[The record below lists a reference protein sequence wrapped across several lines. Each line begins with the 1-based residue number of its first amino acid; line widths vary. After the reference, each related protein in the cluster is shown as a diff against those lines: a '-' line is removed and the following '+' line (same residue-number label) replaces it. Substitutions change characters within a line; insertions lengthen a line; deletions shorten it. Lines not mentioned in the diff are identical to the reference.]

1 MRRTRLRMKGKQG
14 GTGKIYSSP
23 ISYEEFVYDM
33 WHTLC
38 VHLKSELIRDDMTDV
53 CLAHLPHIKGT

>member
-1 MRRTRLRMKGKQG
+1 MKGKQG

-38 VHLKSELIRDDMTDV
+38 VHLKFELIRDDMTDV